1 MTFPAPLHSVA
12 QDQEAAEVQRVL
24 ARQLG
29 RRAITVFRATLNS
42 DQETIQK
49 MGEFRVGADLWML
62 TCPVCVSLSGLH
74 RLRSA
79 ADARVHHRRATEHH
93 PGRVDV
99 PVLLLNPDAC
109 AYVTDITPKQ
119 IVTPRARGFYRLLLQ
134 VWGVAAVCR
143 NRKAERDATKLKL
156 AMALRFYR

>member
-1 MTFPAPLHSVA
+1 MA

-29 RRAITVFRATLNS
+29 RRAITVSRATLNS
-42 DQETIQK
+42 DQESTHK
-49 MGEFRVGADLWML
+49 KRGDFRVRTDLWTL
-62 TCPVCVSLSGLH
+62 TCLVCVSLSGLH
-74 RLRSA
+74 RRRSA
-79 ADARVHHRRATEHH
+79 ADACVHHRRATEHH

-143 NRKAERDATKLKL
+143 NREAEGRCNKMKL
-156 AMALRFYR
+156 AEALRFYR

>member
-1 MTFPAPLHSVA
+1 VTFPAPLHSVA

-62 TCPVCVSLSGLH
+62 TCPVFVSLSGLH

-109 AYVTDITPKQ
+109 AYVTDITPNRSSVRAVLPSHKFGVWLQSVGTGKQ
-119 IVTPRARGFYRLLLQ
+119 S
-134 VWGVAAVCR
+134 
-143 NRKAERDATKLKL
+143 
-156 AMALRFYR
+156 AMPQS